1 MKKIFIII
9 VGVALLL
16 SCSKEGNQQVIE
28 TDKPKYSANVPKS
41 VMTPD
46 VVQSEQLGELNF
58 FDGMPSE
65 ETVKKVYDNLD
76 FIRGVESFLS
86 GIPAASIYGLLEGLK
101 QAGVQENGVAITE
114 SLLDARSLFLTGNT
128 TTMYCSFE
136 INTKNEP
143 LVVEIPPMVLG
154 MVDDAFFRYITDVG
168 LTGPDQGKG
177 GKYLFVGPDYKEELP
192 EGYFVVQTKTYR
204 NWLMKRAFVKGN
216 NLEEAATNIKSKLR
230 VYPLSKAGKTPKQ
243 QFVDITGNQ
252 FNTVHAND
260 YHFFEELNAVIQY
273 EPADAFNPELIG
285 LFASIGIKKGEPFE
299 PDSRMKKILSD
310 AAAVG
315 NASARAIT
323 FAPRDEKVFYY
334 PDRKW
339 YTFFS
344 GGNHEFM
351 DNGEMVLNDRT
362 FFHYVATGIT
372 PAMAMSAVGKGS
384 AYAFTGMDDEG
395 RYLDGSNTYK
405 ITLPAPVPAANFWS
419 FTVYSTQHRSLLET
433 DQKTAGI
440 DSNNPSL
447 EANSDGSFTVWFGPE
462 APAGMEGNWVQT
474 SPGKSWFSLLR
485 LYGPLEPWMNKTWKP
500 GDFELVE

>member
-1 MKKIFIII
+1 MKKIMLALAMLLI
-9 VGVALLL
+9 VAPAFVSAA
-16 SCSKEGNQQVIE
+16 
-28 TDKPKYSANVPKS
+28 PKYAADVPENVT
-41 VMTPD
+41 TPD
-46 VVQSEQLGELNF
+46 VVQTKQLGELHF

-101 QAGVQENGVAITE
+101 QAGIQENGVAITE
-114 SLLDARSLFLTGNT
+114 SLLDAQTLFLTGNT

-143 LVVEIPPMVLG
+143 IVVEIPPMVLG

-177 GKYLFVGPDYKEELP
+177 GKYLFVGPDFKEALP
-192 EGYFVVQTKTYR
+192 AGYFVVHTKTYR

-216 NLEEAATNIKSKLR
+216 DLKQAATNIKSKLR
-230 VYPLSKAGKTPKQ
+230 VYPLSKASNPPAQ

-273 EPADAFNPELIG
+273 EPAGAFNRELVG
-285 LFASIGIKKGEPFE
+285 LFASIGIKKGESFE
-299 PDSRMKKILSD
+299 PDSRMKKILTD

-315 NASARAIT
+315 NATARAIS

-384 AYAFTGMDDEG
+384 AYALTGMDTEG
-395 RYLDGSNTYK
+395 HYLNGSNSYK
-405 ITLPAPVPAANFWS
+405 ITLPGPVPAANFWS

-433 DQKTAGI
+433 DQKTAGV
-440 DSNNPSL
+440 DSNNPDL
-447 EANSDGSFTVWFGPE
+447 KANADGSYTVWFGPE
-462 APAGMEGNWVQT
+462 APAGKEGNWVQT
-474 SPGKSWFSLLR
+474 IPGKSWFSLLR

-500 GDFELVE
+500 GDFALVK